1 MTERVK
7 WSDVRD
13 ARLRDPASRKRYDA
27 ARQRLDADL
36 DLHRR
41 TLGELRKARALTQQQ
56 LARSL
61 RVSQAQ
67 VSRIESQADLY
78 LSTLRSYVEAMG
90 GELELR
96 VVFGDGAGVEVALG
110 TDEPEPLFVF
120 VDEGV
125 ARPHVRRTEV
135 VRLVQPHDAG
145 GWEVL
150 KPGASRPSAVVGTK
164 SAAVRRA
171 EEIVRKGGGGEV
183 VVQAKGSGR
192 AVRRVIDAAG

>member
-1 MTERVK
+1 VTERAK
-7 WSDVRD
+7 WSEVRD
-13 ARLRDPASRKRYDA
+13 ARLRDATSRKRYDA

-36 DLHRR
+36 ALHRR

-96 VVFGDGAGVEVALG
+96 VVFGDGAGVDVALG
-110 TDEPEPLFVF
+110 AEEPGTLFVF
-120 VDEGV
+120 VEDGV
-125 ARPHVRRTEV
+125 ARRYVRRREV
-135 VRLVQPHDAG
+135 VRLVQPHAAG

-150 KPGASRPSAVVGTK
+150 KPGASRPSALAATK
-164 SAAVRRA
+164 SDAVRRA

-183 VVQAKGSGR
+183 VVHAKASGQT
-192 AVRRVIDAAG
+192 VRRVAGAAG